1 MISSNAKESSAVI
14 ELFARLLNTVL
25 SEFSG
30 SFPIATGRNLK
41 SKCQNR
47 VLTYIAPPL
56 ICYQA
61 FLFYSFTTLTCLVRT
76 GQHVTGH
83 ESVKDN
89 FQIDERNR
97 EELANFTCDRW
108 IATEFYLI
116 TVDCLPFHGTR
127 FRGLLL

>member
-47 VLTYIAPPL
+47 VLTYSSSVNL
-56 ICYQA
+56 LSS
-61 FLFYSFTTLTCLVRT
+61 LFILFIYHANVFGS
-76 GQHVTGH
+76 HVTT
-83 ESVKDN
+83 
-89 FQIDERNR
+89 RNR
-97 EELANFTCDRW
+97 
-108 IATEFYLI
+108 
-116 TVDCLPFHGTR
+116 TR
-127 FRGLLL
+127 KC

>member
-47 VLTYIAPPL
+47 VLTYSSSVNLLSSLL
-56 ICYQA
+56 I
-61 FLFYSFTTLTCLVRT
+61 LFIYHVNVFGS
-76 GQHVTGH
+76 HVTT
-83 ESVKDN
+83 
-89 FQIDERNR
+89 RNR
-97 EELANFTCDRW
+97 
-108 IATEFYLI
+108 
-116 TVDCLPFHGTR
+116 TR
-127 FRGLLL
+127 KC

>member
-61 FLFYSFTTLTCLVRT
+61 FLFYSFTTLRGKCHVF
-76 GQHVTGH
+76 GSHVTT
-83 ESVKDN
+83 
-89 FQIDERNR
+89 RNR
-97 EELANFTCDRW
+97 
-108 IATEFYLI
+108 
-116 TVDCLPFHGTR
+116 TR
-127 FRGLLL
+127 KC